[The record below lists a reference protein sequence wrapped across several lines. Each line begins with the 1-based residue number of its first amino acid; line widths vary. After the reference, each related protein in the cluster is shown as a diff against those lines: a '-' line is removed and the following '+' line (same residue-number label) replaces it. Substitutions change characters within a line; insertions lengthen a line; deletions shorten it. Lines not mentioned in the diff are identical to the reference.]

1 MDLRSKLRTKI
12 KNVVNGIDQ
21 NDKEAATAAYK
32 DAVPVIDSMASKG
45 PDYRTSF
52 SGSALPF
59 FNKEQAFYNTSN
71 KGKAHFSK
79 CNKSTTIFLK
89 YPNSYYTDLGNI
101 LVVPHVDLVYSIDGK
116 EHLFTYKLS
125 DNPIPYR
132 SLTHPHTRTNPMF
145 YQPKTNCTEVMSQS
159 KLFRRTGFPT
169 TNTSLNNFW

>member
-1 MDLRSKLRTKI
+1 MDCFDIFYEQVDNKNYDMVVKI
-12 KNVVNGIDQ
+12 KTNKDID
-21 NDKEAATAAYK
+21 NNFVYYIA
-32 DAVPVIDSMASKG
+32 PNP

-71 KGKAHFSK
+71 KGKAYFSK

-145 YQPKTNCTEVMSQS
+145 YQPKTNFTEVMSQS